1 MPGLRRATFIRV
13 RSIPRALLGIAAA
26 MAVSPLLVAVL
37 PPLDSALAAPAS
49 ARALVAGREG
59 DGGAKALGA
68 PKDPGCIYG
77 KVLDGHTGEIRCL
90 SPQEVGPPGPYDIP
104 PPPDAGV
111 DASVRVPTDR
121 VRLRDAGDVFV
132 DGAVPLRAASITVDS
147 LDFENGDVPRAQAA
161 LERFA
166 KRELSR
172 CAGDHDWKAGG
183 RRSESAAHI
192 ELRFLVRA
200 PGRAEGID
208 VSGVRGLST
217 RLVQCIT
224 SALSNRLIGAPSAD
238 PVAVKVRFSF
248 R

>member
-1 MPGLRRATFIRV
+1 V
-13 RSIPRALLGIAAA
+13 RSIPCALAGIAIAIV
-26 MAVSPLLVAVL
+26 VSPLVA
-37 PPLDSALAAPAS
+37 AFAAPGSGAPG
-49 ARALVAGREG
+49 ATRDG
-59 DGGAKALGA
+59 DGGATALRA

-77 KVLDGHTGEIRCL
+77 KVLDGHTGEVRCL
-90 SPQEVGPPGPYDIP
+90 SPQEIGPAGPYDIP

-111 DASVRVPTDR
+111 DASVRSPAER
-121 VRLRDAGDVFV
+121 VRLRDAGAVFA
-132 DGAVPLRAASITVDS
+132 DGAVPLRPASIAVDS
-147 LDFENGDVPRAQAA
+147 LEFENGDVPRAQAA

-166 KRELSR
+166 RRELAR
-172 CAGDHDWKAGG
+172 CAGDHDWRPGG

-208 VSGVRGLST
+208 VSGARGLSAG
-217 RLVQCIT
+217 LVQCIT

-238 PVAVKVRFSF
+238 PVAVKVRFGF